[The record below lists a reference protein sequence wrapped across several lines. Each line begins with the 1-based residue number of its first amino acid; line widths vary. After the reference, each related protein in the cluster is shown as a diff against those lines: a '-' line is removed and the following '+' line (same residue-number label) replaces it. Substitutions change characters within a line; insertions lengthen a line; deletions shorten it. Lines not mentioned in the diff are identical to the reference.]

1 MFGHIKYF
9 KAITWKNLKE
19 KVKKKR
25 KENDEN
31 YIFRNKFTLI
41 FNANMKIQI

>member
-1 MFGHIKYF
+1 MKKF
-9 KAITWKNLKE
+9 KRKS
-19 KVKKKR
+19 KKKR